1 MKFLIALAL
10 FGTAAATVAPEPPP
24 AKPDPPATR
33 PADDKANTAETSIE
47 GAFNIVSGERDG
59 KAIPEAEIKG
69 SMFRIADRKVIGT
82 DKDRKEFFAATYVVN
97 TAKKPWKIDMKS
109 DAPTKATP
117 EGNAPKENT
126 PVPGLVKKEGGTL
139 TLIYALPGGDAPTE
153 FKTKERQQ
161 MFVLKN
167 IITDPTE
174 PNKFTKP

>member
-1 MKFLIALAL
+1 MKLLTALAL
-10 FGTAAATVAPEPPP
+10 LGAAAAVAAEPPAPP
-24 AKPDPPATR
+24 AVTPATR
-33 PADDKANTAETSIE
+33 PADDKANTAATSIE

-59 KAIPEAEIKG
+59 KAIPESELKG

-82 DKDRKEFFAATYVVN
+82 DKDRKEFFVATYVVS
-97 TAKKPWKIDMKS
+97 TAKTPWTIDMKS
-109 DAPTKATP
+109 DAPATATP
-117 EGNAPKENT
+117 GGNAPKENAAI
-126 PVPGLVKKEGGTL
+126 PGLVKRDGGTV